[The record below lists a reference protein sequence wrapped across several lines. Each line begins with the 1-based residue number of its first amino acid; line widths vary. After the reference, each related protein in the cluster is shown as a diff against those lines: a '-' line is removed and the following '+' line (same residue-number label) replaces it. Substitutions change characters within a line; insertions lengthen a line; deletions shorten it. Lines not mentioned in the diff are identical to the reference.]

1 MSPRRSLLCLAVAS
15 ALSSTNVHTQ
25 EPTKPE
31 FQFTCRPSAS
41 GQGWDC
47 QRVPSQSRLA
57 RPPAPEGELTPAQGP
72 DAPPPPLRAPP
83 PAPAP
88 APAPVSQQELLDE
101 ARSTAPAPVRQ
112 AEPALY
118 GEDALLTEHPDPQ
131 WRTCGPLPTRYA
143 MSPPDLG
150 DPQRIE
156 SPLELNADFA
166 EGEVV
171 GEGIALFLG
180 DVQARRADQ
189 ELFAAEVRYDRNA
202 QRILAEGDVYYRDNG
217 LNFTAGSADIDLNGD
232 RGSLD
237 QVDYRLPQR
246 HARGSARR
254 AEFEGSTL
262 SRYED
267 LTYTTCLP
275 DSEAWKLSASNMSL
289 DRESGRGEA
298 RNVVLSFL
306 GVPFLYTPYMSFPID
321 DRRKSGFLAPSLSS
335 GDATGLDFGLPYY
348 WNIAP
353 NYDATITP
361 RILTDRG
368 LLIGGEFRFLRPGDS
383 GELFAEILPDDRLAE
398 DDRDNTRGQARIRY
412 RNTLSPRL
420 RLDADAAYVSDVGY
434 LQEFGNSLD
443 VTSTEQ
449 VSRIA
454 TLGYY
459 GDFYRLQGRTEYFQT
474 ASENLAEAN
483 RAYGRLP
490 QILFT
495 GRLPRQ
501 SLGLD
506 YEWRAEYV
514 YFDKNDAVRGS
525 RLDLYPAVSR
535 PFVTPGAFLT
545 PKVGVRHTQYSLTD
559 PGPGQSK
566 DASRTTPFASL
577 DSGLIFERE
586 SSYGRL
592 AAVNTLEPRL
602 YYLYV
607 KRENQDDIPIFDTSE
622 LDFNFFQLFRENR
635 FTGADR
641 MGDANQITA
650 ALTTRFLRRSNG
662 EELLRASVGEIFYF
676 QDREVVLPDSADRQ
690 DSGSDIVAELAGQ
703 LSDNLSTRATWLWDP
718 DDEKT
723 ERSAVRLQYLRD
735 RDHIFNLAYRYRRA
749 SYEQADFSARWPLAR
764 RWYGIA
770 RWDYSLRENSSVDL
784 FAGVEY
790 ETCCYVFRT
799 VYRQFVRDDDNF
811 DDKRDALMFQVIFK
825 GLTDLGNDI
834 GRLMERDV
842 LGYTDAPNSL

>member
-15 ALSSTNVHTQ
+15 ALTSPNAYTQ

-31 FQFTCRPSAS
+31 LQFNCTPSKT
-41 GQGWDC
+41 GTGWDC
-47 QRVPSQSRLA
+47 ARQTSSSHHSR
-57 RPPAPEGELTPAQGP
+57 PAQP
-72 DAPPPPLRAPP
+72 PQVPAAVPAQAAPPQE
-83 PAPAP
+83 
-88 APAPVSQQELLDE
+88 QQTTVPEPSVE
-101 ARSTAPAPVRQ
+101 VQIPSAVNPAPVREAQ
-112 AEPALY
+112 PALF

-143 MSPPDLG
+143 LSPPDMQSP
-150 DPQRIE
+150 DREQ

-166 EGEVV
+166 EGEVI

-180 DVQARRADQ
+180 DVHARRADQ
-189 ELFAAEVRYDRNA
+189 ELSAAEVRYDRNS
-202 QRILAEGDVYYRDNG
+202 QRILAEGDVYYHDSA
-217 LNFTAGSADIDLNGD
+217 LNFIAGSADIDLQGD
-232 RGSLD
+232 SGKLE

-246 HARGSARR
+246 HARGTADH
-254 AEFEGSTL
+254 AQFEGSQL

-267 LTYTTCLP
+267 VTYTTCLP
-275 DSEAWKLSASNMSL
+275 DSEAWKLRASSMKL

-306 GVPFLYTPYMSFPID
+306 GVPFIYTPYMTFPID
-321 DRRKSGFLAPSLSS
+321 DRRKSGLLAPSLRS
-335 GDATGLDFGLPYY
+335 GDATGLDFGIPYY

-368 LLIGGEFRFLRPGDS
+368 LMLGGEFRFLHPSDS
-383 GELFAEILPDDRLAE
+383 GELYGEILPDDRLA
-398 DDRDNTRGQARIRY
+398 DRDQNSTRGQGRVRY
-412 RNTLSPRL
+412 RNTLAPRL
-420 RLDADAAYVSDVGY
+420 FFNVDASYVSDVNY

-449 VSRIA
+449 LSRIA
-454 TLGYY
+454 SLSYY
-459 GDFYRLQGRTEYFQT
+459 GDFYRLQGRVEYFQT
-474 ASENLAEAN
+474 ASANLEEIN
-483 RAYGRLP
+483 RAYGRYP
-490 QILFT
+490 QLLFT

-501 SLGLD
+501 AFGLD
-506 YEWRAEYV
+506 VDWRAEYV
-514 YFDKNDAVRGS
+514 YFDKDNTVHGS
-525 RLDLYPAVSR
+525 RFDFYPSISR
-535 PFVTPGAFLT
+535 PFVTPGSFVV
-545 PKVGVRHTQYSLTD
+545 PKVGVRYTKYALTD
-559 PGPGQSK
+559 PGPTQSK

-592 AAVNTLEPRL
+592 AAVNTLGPRL

-607 KRENQDDIPIFDTSE
+607 AREDQNDIPIFDTTE

-662 EELLRASVGEIFYF
+662 QELLRASLGEIFYF
-676 QDREVVLPDSADRQ
+676 QDREVVLPSSADRD
-690 DSGSDIVAELAGQ
+690 DSASDIVAELAAE
-703 LSDNLSTRATWLWDP
+703 LTDNLSTRATWLWDP

-723 ERSAVRLQYLRD
+723 ERSAIRLQYLSD

-770 RWDYSLRENSSVDL
+770 RWDYSLRENSSVDI
-784 FAGVEY
+784 FAGLEY
-790 ETCCYVFRT
+790 ESCCYIFRT

-811 DDKRDALMFQVIFK
+811 DDKRDALLFQVIFK

-834 GRLMERDV
+834 GRVMERDI
-842 LGYTDAPNSL
+842 LGYTEANDSL